1 VRFAD
6 RVVVVTG
13 AAAGIGRAYA
23 RAFAAEGARVVVAD
37 RDDVGAKATV
47 DLVEDDGGRAIAVT
61 VDVGDDAQVAAM
73 AAAAVDAFG
82 GIDALVNNAGLH
94 LGRTHECAALP
105 ATEWLRILD
114 VNVVGALR
122 CAAACRTALAAS
134 GRGVI
139 VNQSSSAAYT
149 AGGGAYGASKLALN
163 HLTMSLAAELAPD
176 GVRVVG
182 IAPGMVGSDAVLA
195 GLEPK
200 WKDLVIGQQLVK
212 RFGEVD
218 DCVATVLFLA
228 SDAASFITGQTLLV
242 DGGFFPRT

>member
-1 VRFAD
+1 MRFDD

-13 AAAGIGRAYA
+13 AGAGIGRAYA

-37 RDDVGAKATV
+37 RDEVGAKETV
-47 DLVEDDGGRAIAVT
+47 DLVHGDGGQAIAVT
-61 VDVGDDAQVAAM
+61 VDVSDDAQVASM
-73 AAAAVDAFG
+73 AAVAVEGFG
-82 GIDALVNNAGLH
+82 GIDVLVNNAGLH
-94 LGRTHECAALP
+94 LGRTHECATLP
-105 ATEWLRILD
+105 SDEWLRILD

-134 GRGVI
+134 GHGVI
-139 VNQSSSAAYT
+139 VNQSSTAAYT
-149 AGGGAYGASKLALN
+149 SGGGAYGASKLALN
-163 HLTMSLAAELAPD
+163 HLTMGLAAELAPD

-182 IAPGMVGSDAVLA
+182 IAPGMVGSDAILA
-195 GLEPK
+195 RLEPK

-228 SDAASFITGQTLLV
+228 SDAASFVTGQTLVV
-242 DGGFFPRT
+242 DGGFVPRT